1 MAAEASIS
9 RGISKPTRLDL
20 DPTDP
25 NSKKRWVHWKK
36 WFENFISVVDTDNDS
51 PIDKLQSLESFVSFN
66 VYEYIEEATTYAE
79 AIDILTDIYVKMP
92 APIVARHQLFNC
104 KQQPGQK
111 LDEYLLKLRELS
123 KDCRFTNVSAD
134 VYRSEMILQ
143 AFINGMSSN
152 VIRQRLL
159 ENKKLDL
166 EGAATQAKSL
176 EIAQRDSH
184 IYVGPL
190 EAAAAIPSA
199 SNANTT
205 LSISDDESNVAA
217 INAKTNYVKNVRNK
231 CSFCGKPYHA
241 RGVCPARSSTCYNC
255 KNRGHWSK
263 MCRFLENDVNTKTT
277 ASITSYLCA
286 VNPVPRCLS
295 YATVKTYIN
304 GHEMSTLMDSGSSNS
319 YINKKTA
326 QRLKLDVRP
335 SSQKICMAQSTLK
348 GGIVGQCITNVTLN
362 GHMYKKVRLGV
373 LNNLCGDVLL
383 GEDFQGQH
391 KRVIFEYNGSR
402 PDLVVSNCP
411 ETCAITMAN
420 TDSVS
425 LFSSIL
431 PNCKPIVTK
440 SRRYN
445 AADLQFIEQ
454 QVDQWRKTGKIRP
467 SISPWRAQCLVVKSI
482 DEFGEEKKRL
492 CIDYSQ
498 TVNLFTNL
506 DGYPLP
512 RIDDM
517 INNLAKYSVFSTFD
531 LKSAYHQIPI
541 PISDQPFTAF
551 QACGKLWEFTVIPFG
566 VTNGVPAFQRK
577 MDEIVTADGLKDTFP
592 YLDNITVA
600 GRTQTEHDTNVKK
613 FLTAMEKRNMILNS
627 KKTTSSVA
635 EINILG
641 YLVGNGIIRPDPERL
656 KPLRE
661 FPPPTDFRSLKRLL
675 GLFAYYAKWIPDF
688 SKKIQKLKNAKS
700 FPLSSSILEDFNR
713 LKKLIEHASLA
724 AIDENQP
731 FVVECDASENTI
743 SAVLNQ
749 CGRPVAFMSRSLQGS
764 EKNYPSLEKEATA
777 IIEAVRKWQHFL
789 ARQHFTLITD
799 QRSVAFMFDNR
810 KRTKVKNNK
819 ILCWR
824 LELASFA
831 YSIQYRPG
839 KHNVVP
845 DSLTRAFCASL
856 SSPSGLKQIHDNLS
870 HPGTAALLHF
880 VRSKNLPYSTA
891 EVKNVCTSCNICAE
905 IKPRFYVPE
914 ERALIKSTKPF
925 ERINIDFKGPLPS
938 VTRNKY
944 LLVIIDEYSRFP
956 FCFPCIDMSAGTVIQ
971 CFEKLFSFCG
981 YPGYIHSDNWK
992 AFISKQMND
1001 YLLEKC
1007 IATSR
1012 CTPYHPTGNSQVERM
1027 NGNIWAKVL
1036 LVLKTRNLPVTQWE
1050 GVIPL
1055 VMHNIRSLLCTSTNA
1070 TPHELFFN
1078 FDRRSP
1084 NGKSLPAWLS
1094 HPGPV
1099 FLRKFV
1105 KKTSMMI
1112 AYRKCNSCTLTPRT
1126 QQYVSRMVEKVMF
1139 LLRI

>member
-1 MAAEASIS
+1 
-9 RGISKPTRLDL
+9 
-20 DPTDP
+20 
-25 NSKKRWVHWKK
+25 
-36 WFENFISVVDTDNDS
+36 
-51 PIDKLQSLESFVSFN
+51 
-66 VYEYIEEATTYAE
+66 
-79 AIDILTDIYVKMP
+79 
-92 APIVARHQLFNC
+92 
-104 KQQPGQK
+104 
-111 LDEYLLKLRELS
+111 
-123 KDCRFTNVSAD
+123 
-134 VYRSEMILQ
+134 
-143 AFINGMSSN
+143 
-152 VIRQRLL
+152 
-159 ENKKLDL
+159 
-166 EGAATQAKSL
+166 
-176 EIAQRDSH
+176 
-184 IYVGPL
+184 
-190 EAAAAIPSA
+190 
-199 SNANTT
+199 
-205 LSISDDESNVAA
+205 
-217 INAKTNYVKNVRNK
+217 
-231 CSFCGKPYHA
+231 
-241 RGVCPARSSTCYNC
+241 
-255 KNRGHWSK
+255 
-263 MCRFLENDVNTKTT
+263 
-277 ASITSYLCA
+277 
-286 VNPVPRCLS
+286 
-295 YATVKTYIN
+295 
-304 GHEMSTLMDSGSSNS
+304 
-319 YINKKTA
+319 
-326 QRLKLDVRP
+326 
-335 SSQKICMAQSTLK
+335 
-348 GGIVGQCITNVTLN
+348 
-362 GHMYKKVRLGV
+362 
-373 LNNLCGDVLL
+373 
-383 GEDFQGQH
+383 
-391 KRVIFEYNGSR
+391 
-402 PDLVVSNCP
+402 
-411 ETCAITMAN
+411 
-420 TDSVS
+420 
-425 LFSSIL
+425 
-431 PNCKPIVTK
+431 
-440 SRRYN
+440 
-445 AADLQFIEQ
+445 
-454 QVDQWRKTGKIRP
+454 
-467 SISPWRAQCLVVKSI
+467 
-482 DEFGEEKKRL
+482 
-492 CIDYSQ
+492 
-498 TVNLFTNL
+498 
-506 DGYPLP
+506 
-512 RIDDM
+512 M

-600 GRTQTEHDTNVKK
+600 GRTQTEHDANVNK
-613 FLTAMEKRNMILNS
+613 FLTAMENRNMILNS

-688 SKKIQKLKNAKS
+688 SEKIQQLKNAKS

-956 FCFPCIDMSAGTVIQ
+956 FCFPCTNMNADTVIQ

-981 YPGYIHSDNWK
+981 YPAGT
-992 AFISKQMND
+992 FIQIIGK
-1001 YLLEKC
+1001 
-1007 IATSR
+1007 
-1012 CTPYHPTGNSQVERM
+1012 H
-1027 NGNIWAKVL
+1027 L
-1036 LVLKTRNLPVTQWE
+1036 LV
-1050 GVIPL
+1050 
-1055 VMHNIRSLLCTSTNA
+1055 
-1070 TPHELFFN
+1070 
-1078 FDRRSP
+1078 
-1084 NGKSLPAWLS
+1084 
-1094 HPGPV
+1094 
-1099 FLRKFV
+1099 
-1105 KKTSMMI
+1105 KK
-1112 AYRKCNSCTLTPRT
+1112 
-1126 QQYVSRMVEKVMF
+1126 
-1139 LLRI
+1139 